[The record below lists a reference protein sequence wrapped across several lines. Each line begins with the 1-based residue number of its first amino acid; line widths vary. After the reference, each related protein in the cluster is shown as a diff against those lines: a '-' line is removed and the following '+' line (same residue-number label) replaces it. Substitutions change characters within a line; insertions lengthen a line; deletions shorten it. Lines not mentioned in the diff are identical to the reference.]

1 MMSQLQQAS
10 QGGLKKV
17 EPVEKPVDERSGLL
31 NQIKMGKALRT
42 VTDDMKQ
49 KPKPKENE
57 APMNAAEVLAQF
69 MDKRV

>member
-1 MMSQLQQAS
+1 MSQLQKAS
-10 QGGLKKV
+10 QGGPTKV
-17 EPVEKPVDERSGLL
+17 DLVEKPDDERSGLL
-31 NQIKMGKALRT
+31 NQIKMGKALRH
-42 VTDDMKQ
+42 VPDDVKQ